1 MPEKCTTKQSFAV
14 FLLSALILLSS
25 GLWCEAHKV
34 KMFASA
40 EGNVITGYVYYTT
53 GGKPKNATV
62 LVQDHAGNL
71 LAEITADEQGEFTY
85 TTEAQQDYVFV
96 LDLADGHRA
105 SFTVKAEE
113 LSDVLPSSESK
124 TSSEMQEQP
133 MPEMAQQASSE
144 TEKTSPISPTNP
156 QISAE
161 ELEKIVDKAVAKQ
174 IRPLREQ
181 LDQYEAKVRLHDI
194 LGGIGYILGLMGL
207 GYFLGA
213 RKKRH

>member
-1 MPEKCTTKQSFAV
+1 MPEKHSAKLYFAAFLFSCLLLVSFA
-14 FLLSALILLSS
+14 S
-25 GLWCEAHKV
+25 WCDAHKV

-40 EGNVITGYVYYTT
+40 EGNLITGYVYYTT

-71 LAEITADEQGEFTY
+71 LAEITANEQGEFTY
-85 TTEAQQDYVFV
+85 IAETQQDYVFV
-96 LDLADGHRA
+96 LDLADGHRT

-113 LSDVLPSSESK
+113 LTTALPAPASEPAPASQSK
-124 TSSEMQEQP
+124 QATE
-133 MPEMAQQASSE
+133 MPEHIADNS
-144 TEKTSPISPTNP
+144 TNP
-156 QISAE
+156 KISLE
-161 ELEKIVDKAVAKQ
+161 ELEKIVEKAVAKQ

-181 LDQYEAKVRLHDI
+181 LDQYEEKICLHDI

-207 GYFLGA
+207 GYFLWA